1 MGHEPTQRSYD
12 RSAYQDISDPIL
24 SKQENSADRRCIE
37 SIRWSI
43 NDNRLSI
50 PADMGIVE
58 TSDGQLYL
66 L

>member
-12 RSAYQDISDPIL
+12 RRAHQDISDPIL
-24 SKQENSADRRCIE
+24 SKQENSLDRRCIE

-43 NDNRLSI
+43 NDDWFSI
-50 PADMGIVE
+50 PADAGIVE
-58 TSDGQLYL
+58 ASDGQLYL